1 MCSAGRHSLLLFVG
15 YDVVAVSDDAVSS
28 ASVLSGG

>member
-15 YDVVAVSDDAVSS
+15 YDVVAVSDDVSS